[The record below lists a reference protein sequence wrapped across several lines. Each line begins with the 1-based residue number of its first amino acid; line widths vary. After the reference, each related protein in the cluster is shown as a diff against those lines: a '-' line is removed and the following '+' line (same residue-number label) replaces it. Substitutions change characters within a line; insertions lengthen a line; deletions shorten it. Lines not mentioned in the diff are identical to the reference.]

1 MEISN
6 PNLLHVIRLMRANRA
21 KEPQF
26 FEALHQAKF
35 LCPVQVDTHSL
46 PKNHDDKVVLSSDS
60 PISLVSISDDSGAHY
75 LMAFTDRNELSKWD
89 QGSSQQTIVYTFDDY
104 KAVLTSGDT
113 PYQGVVL
120 NPFGDNI
127 VLGKELF
134 SDGNAPFQTAKSN
147 ESIMIGKPKDNP
159 SRMVEKLKQYF
170 CSNRLVDT
178 AYLLWMV
185 RGQEAGYL
193 LVLGTKAS
201 PQQLFPSIGEL
212 CKPYLNE
219 KLLDMVLLNSIF
231 GQSAI
236 QDQQPFYRAER
247 NPALGGLGQC

>member
-1 MEISN
+1 MEIN
-6 PNLLHVIRLMRANRA
+6 NTNLLNVIRLMRADA
-21 KEPQF
+21 SKEPQF

-46 PKNHDDKVVLSSDS
+46 PKNPDGSVVLSSDS

-75 LMAFTDRNELSKWD
+75 LMAFTDRNELGKWN

-134 SDGNAPFQTAKSN
+134 ADGKALFQTVKSD
-147 ESIMIGKPKDNP
+147 ESIMIGQPKDYP
-159 SRMVEKLKQYF
+159 TRMVEKLKQYF
-170 CSNRLVDT
+170 RSNRLVDT

-185 RGQEAGYL
+185 SGQEAGYL

-201 PQQLFPSIGEL
+201 PQQLFSSIGEL
-212 CKPYLNE
+212 CKLYINE
-219 KLLDMVLLNSIF
+219 RPLDMVLLNTTF
-231 GQSAI
+231 GQSAV
-236 QDQQPFYRAER
+236 QDQQPFYKA
-247 NPALGGLGQC
+247 

>member
-6 PNLLHVIRLMRANRA
+6 PNLLTAIRLMRADSS

-26 FEALHQAKF
+26 FEALHQAKL
-35 LCPVQVDTHSL
+35 LCPVQVDTRSI
-46 PKNHDDKVVLSSDS
+46 PKNPDGSTVLNSDS
-60 PISLVSISDDSGAHY
+60 PISLVGISDSSGAHY
-75 LMAFTDRNELSKWD
+75 LMAFTDRNELAKWN
-89 QGSSQQTIVYTFDDY
+89 QGRHQQTIIYTFDDY

-127 VLGKELF
+127 VLGKALF
-134 SDGNAPFQTAKSN
+134 SAGNAPFQTTKSN
-147 ESIMIGKPKDNP
+147 ESIMIGQPKDYP
-159 SRMVEKLKQYF
+159 TRMVEKLKQYF
-170 CSNRLVDT
+170 HSNRFVDT

-193 LVLGTKAS
+193 LVLGTAVS
-201 PQQLFPSIGEL
+201 PQKLFASIGEL
-212 CKPYLNE
+212 CKPYLGE
-219 KLLDMVLLNSIF
+219 KPLDMVLLSSAF

-236 QDQQPFYRAER
+236 QDQQPFYRA
-247 NPALGGLGQC
+247 

>member
-6 PNLLHVIRLMRANRA
+6 PNLLRAIRLMRADRS
-21 KEPQF
+21 KEPLF
-26 FEALHQAKF
+26 FTALHQAKL
-35 LCPVQVDTHSL
+35 LCPVQVDTSNMS
-46 PKNHDDKVVLSSDS
+46 KNPDGSTFLNSDS

-75 LMAFTDRNELSKWD
+75 LMAFTDRNELGKWN

-104 KAVLTSGDT
+104 KTVLTSGDT

-134 SDGNAPFQTAKSN
+134 ADGNALFQTAKSN
-147 ESIMIGKPKDNP
+147 ESIMIGQPKDYP
-159 SRMVEKLKQYF
+159 TRMVEKLKQYF
-170 CSNRLVDT
+170 RSNHLVDT

-185 RGQEAGYL
+185 RGQKSGYL
-193 LVLGTKAS
+193 LVLGTTAS
-201 PQQLFPSIGEL
+201 PQKLFPSIGVL

-219 KLLDMVLLNSIF
+219 KPLDIVLLNTTF
-231 GQSAI
+231 GQSAV
-236 QDQQPFYRAER
+236 QDQQPFYRA
-247 NPALGGLGQC
+247 